1 MPEAR
6 RTSADMADWL
16 SARMQA
22 QPGLTLGAS
31 LALALREGV
40 LQGALAA
47 GERLPSTRWLAER
60 LGVARNTV
68 VAVYAQLMDEGV
80 LVAGQ
85 GSGTFVSQALVERP
99 ATAASVVAQQAAA
112 ALPLSARGLRYQRH
126 PIHRFWSKEPFCPG
140 GFDASLFPHALW
152 NRLLAQSLRQ
162 TDAGQLG
169 GGEPGGAPAL
179 REAIAQHVRT
189 TRGVRCAPRQII
201 ITDGTAQSL
210 ELIARLLCDPGDR
223 VLVENPCYWG
233 ASQTLSD
240 LGLQLEPVDVDSDG
254 LPLPPRRSGARPR
267 LVYLTPS
274 HQFPTGAVMPL
285 ARRLQWLA
293 HAREHGLLLVEDDYD
308 SEYRY
313 TGKPFPS
320 LQGLDTE
327 VDAGAHVLYLGSFS
341 KTMYPGIRVGF
352 MVVPPS
358 LAEVFGQA
366 SADFYRDGDQL
377 VQQGLARFMSEGHY
391 ATHVRALRR
400 EFGAR
405 RHALVAALQQQLPDL
420 LAPAG
425 PLRLMGGERGVHL
438 TLGLPDTVDDQAL
451 ALACRAQGVTLVPL
465 SVYCVG
471 RVQRGLVMSFAA
483 SPVDQLEGLVRRMAA
498 TLHQHLPPGK
508 PFGAVA
514 EIP

>member
-1 MPEAR
+1 MAEAS
-6 RTSADMADWL
+6 SAHTALATWL
-16 SARMQA
+16 SARLRA
-22 QPGLTLGAS
+22 QPGQPLGT
-31 LALALREGV
+31 ALAQALRDGV
-40 LQGALAA
+40 LQGALA
-47 GERLPSTRWLAER
+47 GGQRLPSTRWLGER
-60 LGVARNTV
+60 LGVARNTI
-68 VAVYAQLMDEGV
+68 VAVYAQLTDEGV
-80 LVAGQ
+80 LVAGL
-85 GSGTFVSQALVERP
+85 GSGTFVSQALP
-99 ATAASVVAQQAAA
+99 ARVPASPTEVAPHATQAP
-112 ALPLSARGLRYQRH
+112 LLSARGQRYQNH

-140 GFDASLFPHALW
+140 GFDASLFPQALW

-162 TDAGQLG
+162 TDAGLLG
-169 GGEPGGAPAL
+169 AGEPGGAPAL
-179 REAIAQHVRT
+179 RIAIAEHIRT
-189 TRGVRCAPRQII
+189 SRGVRCEPRQII

-223 VLVENPCYWG
+223 VWVENPCYWG

-240 LGLQLEPVDVDSDG
+240 LGLQLEPLDVDDDG
-254 LPLPPRRSGARPR
+254 LPLPPSRTALRPR
-267 LVYLTPS
+267 LAYLTPS

-320 LQGLDTE
+320 LLGLDNE
-327 VDAGAHVLYLGSFS
+327 VDGGEHVLYLGSFS

-352 MVVPPS
+352 MVVPPT

-377 VQQGLARFMSEGHY
+377 VQQGLARFMAEGHY

-405 RHALVAALQQQLPDL
+405 RQALVAALHQHLPQLITPE
-420 LAPAG
+420 G
-425 PLRLMGGERGVHL
+425 PLRLLGGERGVHL
-438 TLGLPDTVDDQAL
+438 TLGLPDAVDDQAL
-451 ALACRAQGVTLVPL
+451 ALACRAQGVTVVPL

-471 RVQRGLVMSFAA
+471 NIHCGLVMSFAA
-483 SPVDQLEGLVRRMAA
+483 SPIDQLEALVARMAPA
-498 TLHQHLPPGK
+498 LRQCLS
-508 PFGAVA
+508 
-514 EIP
+514 